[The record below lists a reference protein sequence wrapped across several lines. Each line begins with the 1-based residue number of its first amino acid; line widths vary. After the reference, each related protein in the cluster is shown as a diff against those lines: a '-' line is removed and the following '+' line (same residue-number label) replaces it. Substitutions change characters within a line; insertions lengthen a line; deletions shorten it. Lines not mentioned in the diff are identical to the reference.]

1 MSGSATEHRLGE
13 IHTQAI
19 WCFHLVGRLFNQMVL
34 TILGISGERIWVE
47 MKKILQGQHVSDIM
61 KVMFELGVAQYV
73 GKHFISQ

>member
-1 MSGSATEHRLGE
+1 
-13 IHTQAI
+13 
-19 WCFHLVGRLFNQMVL
+19 MVL